1 MTQQIRGQLEA
12 LAELMAQED
21 VIRLQK
27 EALKATVLTDE
38 IRQQLADIDLEFA
51 SQEEAVS
58 ELIATTRTEV
68 MAAVLTHGASVKA
81 ERMQAVWS
89 KPRTKWDT
97 KGLEGY
103 AVAHPELLRFRA
115 HGQASVSFRKV

>member
-1 MTQQIRGQLEA
+1 VTQQIRGQLEA

-21 VIRLQK
+21 AIRLQK

-97 KGLEGY
+97 PGLLGF
-103 AVAHPELLRFRA
+103 AQAHPEVATFMSV
-115 HGQASVSFRKV
+115 GKASVSLRKL